1 MNQKLA
7 LICLCLLCSIP
18 AFSQKKYTL
27 QQVIRLAKENSLA
40 SLQAENRK
48 ENSYW
53 QFKTFRSNYKPQLSL
68 NGTLPQF
75 TRGIQPIPQNDGT
88 TEFRPV
94 SSAISDLELSLG
106 QTIGLTGGQVFVSSR
121 LERIDNFGGTGD
133 KTRYASTPVSIGFV
147 QPLFQFNSLN
157 WEKKIAPLRY
167 EESVK
172 AYAEEME
179 RIAYNATDL
188 FFNLLLAQVS
198 LEIADKNL
206 ASNDTIYRIAQGR
219 YQLGKI
225 AENDLLQLEL
235 NLITSQQ
242 QVREAKLNLETTT
255 LNLNTYLGITENEP
269 LELIEPTDITEFEVS
284 VNIALD
290 QAKLNR
296 QQYISFQRQK
306 IEAQREVARAKGDAG
321 LKVDL
326 RARFGLNQQGQ
337 QLSEAYR
344 APEDRETFS
353 VGLEIPILDWGRQ
366 KSRVQT
372 AQANLELVNN
382 TLQQEEIKFEQDI
395 MVLVKRFQILREKL
409 VASIKADDIANRKY
423 IVSQKRYMVDKISIT
438 DLNIAL
444 QEKDKAKQQ
453 YISSLKNYW
462 QAYYEIR
469 MLTMYDFEKN
479 EKINRK

>member
-1 MNQKLA
+1 M
-7 LICLCLLCSIP
+7 
-18 AFSQKKYTL
+18 
-27 QQVIRLAKENSLA
+27 IRLAKENSLA